1 MKNLKYIF
9 FLIFILPLLYQ
20 LSNYRGVWLKEGE
33 RKGKA
38 YKFGG
43 QKMTDNLLELAKTYS
58 ERDTEKLF
66 SYYSEEFLTE
76 KEKSGQKTIWSPW
89 NLSVWFLIKSSL

>member
-9 FLIFILPLLYQ
+9 FLIFILPLIISSCQ
-20 LSNYRGVWLKEGE
+20 TTGGVWLKEGE

-43 QKMTDNLLELAKTYS
+43 QK
-58 ERDTEKLF
+58 
-66 SYYSEEFLTE
+66 
-76 KEKSGQKTIWSPW
+76 TI
-89 NLSVWFLIKSSL
+89 